1 MLTDT
6 QTNSSVVDYAYPCM
20 MAERALKNLH
30 NAMLERNY
38 EQALEQA
45 LVAITETKLT
55 LNAIR
60 HEKEKQVQ
68 TQGRSA

>member
-6 QTNSSVVDYAYPCM
+6 QTNSSVVDYAHPCM